1 MIDIPSPSCLATEF
15 SCDSGASW
23 ATTIEE
29 LATAAATNRIL
40 VKDFMVI
47 LLVFLSILGIMSI
60 CVTSRRNA
68 ME

>member
-47 LLVFLSILGIMSI
+47 LLVFLVFWEYNVNL
-60 CVTSRRNA
+60 VTSTSYCY
-68 ME
+68 